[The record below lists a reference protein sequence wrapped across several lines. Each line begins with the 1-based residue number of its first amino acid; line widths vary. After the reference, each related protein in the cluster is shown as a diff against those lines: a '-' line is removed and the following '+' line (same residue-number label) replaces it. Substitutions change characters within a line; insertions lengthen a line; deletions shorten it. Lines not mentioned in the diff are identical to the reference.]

1 MNYYDELLQS
11 IDSILAEKDYEKA
24 KVLIL
29 NELNLPYVPRD
40 IEDKLNNYLYQI
52 KDATYAPKSLTE
64 EDIIGYLNADCEKQ
78 LIGVDELGKKN
89 LRDYIDVVSDF
100 LKGDKYVNAKALLID
115 SLIRQ
120 EINYDF
126 EYVNN
131 GSLIKF
137 NPSKLKIVE
146 ETDEFKNASD
156 ILSDYYLKNPSKLQI
171 GLELIYKE
179 CLLALPNKIDSKVVA
194 NKIIKYIDDAFSAK

>member
-11 IDSILAEKDYEKA
+11 IDSLLAEKDYEKA
-24 KVLIL
+24 KSLIL
-29 NELNLPYVPRD
+29 NELNLPYVPMD
-40 IEDKLNNYLYQI
+40 IEDKLHSYLYQI
-52 KDATYAPKSLTE
+52 KDATYVPKSLSE
-64 EDIIGYLNADCEKQ
+64 EDIIGYLDADCEKQ

-131 GSLIKF
+131 GSLIVF

-156 ILSDYYLKNPSKLQI
+156 ILSDYYLKDPSKLQI

-179 CLLALPNKIDSKVVA
+179 CLLALPNKIDSKAVA
-194 NKIIKYIDDAFSAK
+194 NKIIKYIDDAFSAN